1 MPPKLSRQMRQ
12 ILEWLYDRSQVE
24 GQEWVSFSAAEFL
37 GIEPEAVS
45 RSMLNSVLRS
55 VERLE
60 TKASG
65 LVRRRKG
72 AGAGF
77 DGRPLM
83 LRLTAG
89 GLRAVEALQA
99 PRNAPDKSVAPVFYL
114 AQEADMIL
122 LDIFKLALHKYRGR
136 RPYETHEQWE
146 SRKASLEA
154 NLERRRDRL
163 TALDGKCPEAV
174 ASAQANFLGAI
185 THIYP
190 EMLAAD
196 MYLQDEVEL
205 AARYET
211 LLFKQLEA
219 AGLDAS
225 SYELSLSQQNEGK
238 PQSFGSKS
246 KRLLSHLEIP
256 F

>member
-1 MPPKLSRQMRQ
+1 MREV
-12 ILEWLYDRSQVE
+12 LGWVYDRAAAQ
-24 GQEWVSFSAAEFL
+24 GQEWVEFSAADFL
-37 GIEPEAVS
+37 GLEPSKVT
-45 RSMLNSVLRS
+45 RSQLNSIIRS

-60 TKASG
+60 AKTPG
-65 LVRRRKG
+65 LVRRRKSTSAGYDG
-72 AGAGF
+72 APVA
-77 DGRPLM
+77 
-83 LRLTAG
+83 LRLTPAG
-89 GLRAVEALQA
+89 MRAVEALRA
-99 PRNAPDKSVAPVFYL
+99 PPQKPDKSAAPVYYL

-122 LDIFKLALHKYRGR
+122 LDIYKLALHKYRGR
-136 RPYETHEQWE
+136 RPHETQEQWE
-146 SRKASLEA
+146 SRRTSLDA
-154 NLERRRDRL
+154 GLEQRRDRL
-163 TALDGKCPEAV
+163 AALERKCPEAV

-190 EMLAAD
+190 EMLAAEA
-196 MYLQDEVEL
+196 YLQDEVEL

-211 LLFKQLEA
+211 LLYAQLEA

-246 KRLLSHLEIP
+246 KRLLAHLEIP